1 MSEVITHEKVASIGS
16 SNGNSSAPEMGANTG
31 LVNLLT
37 KADPEKAIG
46 DVIDQL
52 VTERETWEKDDLA
65 RSNQKLYTLLQN
77 CFALHNTMVGSD
89 ALAKALRKGLSNYI
103 EFRKYPFSDSTPL
116 MSKIVKCVFGVDRR
130 RVHAYATALLAAKEK
145 RIAVIELPRWLK
157 DQGGVE
163 EVRRTAKSG
172 TSSMSKRVDEGK
184 MVLQSEVLAIVQ
196 SDKLNAQ
203 FSTEKLQDGVVLLAT
218 RGDDGSFAI
227 RRLIQADSVVKA
239 AIASCSALGKQARKK
254 QQIEAD
260 AKAAEAARMAAQ
272 KKLKAA

>member
-1 MSEVITHEKVASIGS
+1 MSEVDAQQNVSSIGS
-16 SNGNSSAPEMGANTG
+16 SSGNASAPEMGANSG

-37 KADPEKAIG
+37 KSNPEKAIG

-52 VTERETWEKDDLA
+52 VVDRETWEKTDLA
-65 RSNQKLYTLLQN
+65 RSNERLYALLQN
-77 CFALHNTMVGSD
+77 CYALHNTMVGSD

-116 MSKIVKCVFGVDRR
+116 MTKIVKCVFGVDRR
-130 RVHAYATALLAAKEK
+130 RVHSYATALLAAKER

-172 TSSMSKRVDEGK
+172 STSMAKRVDDGK
-184 MVLQSEVLAIVQ
+184 MVLQSEVLAVVQ

-203 FSTEKLQDGVVLLAT
+203 FSTEKLQEGVVLLAT
-218 RGDDGSFAI
+218 RSDDGSFAI
-227 RRLIQADSVVKA
+227 RKVIQADSVIKA
-239 AIASCSALGKQARKK
+239 AIASCSALGKQAKKK
-254 QQIEAD
+254 QQMEAD
-260 AKAAEAARMAAQ
+260 AKAAEAARLAAQ
-272 KKLKAA
+272 KELKVA